1 LSVISYQYSVLDDR
15 VPYFLDGNNLIGIA
29 RKTSR
34 PGEDDRSAL
43 LSELASR
50 LRSNRSS
57 VRVFFDGEG
66 RPAAFGSLTV
76 SGAGGSADESILR
89 ELAKTRDPRQ
99 VTVVT
104 ADRHLAQRVRDAGG
118 KTIHPSDFWKT
129 LAPTPEAPD
138 RPAGKIDVDEW
149 LDYFSDPKNRK

>member
-1 LSVISYQYSVLDDR
+1 

-29 RKTSR
+29 RKTKR

-43 LSELASR
+43 LSELAAR

-66 RPAAFGSLTV
+66 RAAAFGSLTV
-76 SGAGGSADESILR
+76 SGTGGSADESILR
-89 ELAKTRDPRQ
+89 ELAKIRDPRQ

-104 ADRHLAQRVRDAGG
+104 ADRDLARRARDAGA
-118 KTIHPSDFWKT
+118 KTMHPSDFWNT
-129 LAPTPEAPD
+129 LAPIPPAAD
-138 RPAGKIDVDEW
+138 RQSAGTIDVDEW
-149 LDYFSDPKNRK
+149 MDYFSDPENRK

>member
-1 LSVISYQYSVLDDR
+1 M
-15 VPYFLDGNNLIGIA
+15 PYFLDGNNLIGIA
-29 RKTSR
+29 RKTKR

-43 LSELASR
+43 LSELAAR

-66 RPAAFGSLTV
+66 RAAAFGSLTV
-76 SGAGGSADESILR
+76 SGTGGSADESILR
-89 ELAKTRDPRQ
+89 ELARVGDPRQ

-104 ADRHLAQRVRDAGG
+104 ADRDLAQRVRHAGG
-118 KTIHPSDFWKT
+118 KTMHPSDFWNT
-129 LAPTPEAPD
+129 LARTPEAPD
-138 RPAGKIDVDEW
+138 RQSAGKVDVDEW